1 MSDFLVS
8 TYVVKPEKQEEYKA
22 MYRRWLEYKKEN
34 PEEAKELEPKSRRVF
49 TQTFGDIY
57 GKYMEIYEFDS
68 MADYERFEER
78 VSKNKKYS
86 KIFENQMVYFV
97 PETVSNSIW
106 NPVDVSS
113 L

>member
-1 MSDFLVS
+1 
-8 TYVVKPEKQEEYKA
+8 
-22 MYRRWLEYKKEN
+22 MYRRLLEYKKEN
-34 PEEAKELEPKSRRVF
+34 PEELKELKSWKIF

-68 MADYERFEER
+68 MADYERYVEKAYE
-78 VSKNKKYS
+78 NKEFS
-86 KIFENQMVYFV
+86 EIVQNQMLYFV

-106 NPVDVSS
+106 NPVDISS

>member
-1 MSDFLVS
+1 MSVFLVS
-8 TYVVKPEKQEEYKA
+8 TYVVKPDKLEEYKE

-34 PEEAKELEPKSRRVF
+34 PEEAKGLEPKSKRVF

-78 VSKNKKYS
+78 ASKNKEFS
-86 KIFENQMVYFV
+86 EIFGNQMHCFV
-97 PETVSNSIW
+97 PDTVSNSIW
-106 NPVDVSS
+106 NPVDISTY
-113 L
+113 

>member
-1 MSDFLVS
+1 MSVFLVS

-22 MYRRWLEYKKEN
+22 MYRRLLEYKKEN
-34 PEEAKELEPKSRRVF
+34 PEELKELKSWKVF

-68 MADYERFEER
+68 MADYERYVEKAY
-78 VSKNKKYS
+78 KNKEFS
-86 KIFENQMVYFV
+86 EIVQNQMLYFV

-106 NPVDVSS
+106 NLVDISS

>member
-1 MSDFLVS
+1 
-8 TYVVKPEKQEEYKA
+8 
-22 MYRRWLEYKKEN
+22 MYRRLLEYKKEN
-34 PEEAKELEPKSRRVF
+34 PEELKELKSWKVF

-68 MADYERFEER
+68 MADYERYVEKAY
-78 VSKNKKYS
+78 KNKEFS
-86 KIFENQMVYFV
+86 EIVQNQMLYFV

-106 NPVDVSS
+106 NLVDISS